1 MADAIVT
8 LKLMPISPEVD
19 LKKVEEEATKV
30 ISEYKGEVGKTEVEP
45 IAFGLKAVKLFFVI
59 DEALGSTDDLEEA
72 VGKVEG
78 VQSVEVIDVRRA
90 IG

>member
-1 MADAIVT
+1 
-8 LKLMPISPEVD
+8 MPISPEVD